1 MSINTVLVSAMAGLV
16 LLAVACSGG
25 QGSAEERKTFQ
36 QRLDELPGAQAQIL
50 GGDLKIGDSGSKT
63 LRIEVEVPPD
73 HHGYL
78 DKGDDGYLIPFSF
91 KFAALE
97 AQGARVVEVSRP
109 AGVRDDKWKATVLR
123 GTGEF
128 AFRVEAGPAPPAPG
142 SVTPVSFRFQICNDI
157 IGACYAPKE
166 IEIPLRIARS
176 SGS

>member
-1 MSINTVLVSAMAGLV
+1 MMKFWLLSLAAVV

-25 QGSAEERKTFQ
+25 QSPPEEQLTFQ
-36 QRLDELPGAQAQIL
+36 QLLDELPAAEARVM
-50 GGDLKIGDSGSKT
+50 GGDLEIGDSGSKT

-78 DKGDDGYLIPFSF
+78 DRGDEGYLIPLTF
-91 KFAALE
+91 KFGALE

-109 AGVRDDKWKATVLR
+109 AGVREDKWGATVLR
-123 GTGEF
+123 GTAEF
-128 AFRVEAGPAPPAPG
+128 TFLVESGPEAPTPG
-142 SVTPVSFRFQICNDI
+142 SAIPVSFRFQICNDI

-166 IEIPLRIARS
+166 IEIPLRVAGS